1 MKRSKLQLTTL
12 GRQAQQRFLP
22 SCFSKAIRT
31 ASWKTRRE
39 VLLSSDCQADSN
51 AWLIQIT
58 SRPRK
63 DKKMNKRRKETM
75 RQFVRDARFACV
87 LCITGL
93 CQIAFGGVW
102 YVDATSGDD
111 ANSGTSA
118 ALAFASIQRA
128 IDSAAWGDKVI
139 VNDGVYGAITATN
152 LLLTIESVNG
162 PEKTAIDGA
171 QSACAADLDSVGT
184 SGSAP
189 TNTLLRG
196 FTVRNGSAY
205 VGGGI
210 YGGTAENCVISNNT
224 AQAYGGGT
232 IQTVCRDCLVVG
244 NSAGQYGGGTAYGDV
259 WRCVITKNTAF
270 CGGGTYKSPTHNSL
284 ITFNT
289 VTGGGGG
296 SYQNSLYHCTVYGN
310 AADQGGGIYSGNVI
324 NCIFAGNSANAGMD
338 TYSATMTYS
347 CATDNVNL
355 LGDGEGNI
363 SDDPC
368 FVEAATGDF
377 HLSENSPCINTGSSD
392 ESVLSEW
399 FDIEGNARI
408 CDGRTDMGAYEYQ
421 PVPDA
426 TYADIWGTWSTDG
439 SEPYIMPE
447 SVSSWDE
454 LSRVLW
460 RARDAYVKSGARTE
474 VPPSAGSIILSLGA
488 VSVPDSL
495 MTLETSIE
503 TEVEHGV
510 PVWRLRVFED
520 TDARAIVAVAGKCA
534 FELSSLPSYL
544 ANGWVNAVYGQ
555 PPAWLGADE
564 TDAWYAARSRSRIE
578 WFVTL
583 VPQSQWATYCANRAI
598 EASNASSNNES
609 PLVINAVVSD
619 SETGI
624 HSVSVRSLT
633 DGETRIWGKDSLSE
647 TNWTYKGLSL
657 QSAGTTAAGAHSIS
671 NQLFMM
677 ATFSET
683 SLDSDGDGVPD
694 IMEEKVYGTN
704 PYRAD
709 SSGEGLSDWEKVY
722 RYDLN
727 PRVRDTSGDGID
739 DDEKIFSGAD
749 PRVAVSAAEQEKA
762 RMSIRYYYDDDDRLV
777 GTWFG
782 RSEGS
787 TKTLLSPAGNPREIN
802 SRDATMGS
810 PDSPPQ
816 PPVVVVPTGLTISGA
831 DSVESG
837 EHSAYTCTVTR
848 SDGTG
853 GVVSPT
859 WELINGSNYAS
870 LNSSGV
876 LSANAIDSPQS
887 VTIRAS
893 YTQNGRTVT
902 ATKTVTITVATV
914 ADTITVSFSGNT
926 GSSYQDFLFTLNNP
940 DCTARQ
946 CVSGETYGS
955 LPTPTLSGATFAG
968 WWTDASGGTQVTENS
983 IVPSTNITL
992 YAHWSADITITF
1004 DGNGGTPSESSKV
1017 YAANTVYGLLPT
1029 ATCSGQEFAG
1039 WWTDANGGSQITE
1052 SSIVPAA
1059 NTTLFAHWTPITPV
1073 VTVQPPSLT
1082 ISASPT
1088 EVSAT
1093 WTSSANAVRYE
1104 LYRGTDADFSH
1115 ATKIVS
1121 VDGLTY
1127 KDSPELAGNTAY
1139 YYWVKAIASSA
1150 ESNESNVSHVHTYQT
1165 AGAYALTLP
1174 AGDHEVV
1181 LVGGGG
1187 GGAQCAQSSM
1197 LGFYI
1202 AGGGAGAHYKGV
1214 LRLPS
1219 GGYTV
1224 TVGNGGAAGV
1234 ANYSF
1239 AATAA
1244 NGGETKLTG
1253 PGSVVYVSA
1262 GGGVGGRVTGASG
1275 TGGGGGTVSIGST
1288 TTVVSTTSNTSG
1300 NSGNGGWNVSIGSAS
1315 GGASVYGGYGWG
1327 GANTANGGPG
1337 FFQIT
1342 INQ

>member
-1 MKRSKLQLTTL
+1 MF
-12 GRQAQQRFLP
+12 GRLATFVTFVAMVFASSIPALAAQ
-22 SCFSKAIRT
+22 T
-31 ASWKTRRE
+31 
-39 VLLSSDCQADSN
+39 
-51 AWLIQIT
+51 
-58 SRPRK
+58 
-63 DKKMNKRRKETM
+63 
-75 RQFVRDARFACV
+75 
-87 LCITGL
+87 
-93 CQIAFGGVW
+93 W
-102 YVDATSGDD
+102 YVNAATGSDD
-111 ANSGTSA
+111 NSGTSA

-128 IDSAAWGDKVI
+128 IDGAGWGDKVI
-139 VNDGVYGAITATN
+139 VNDGVYGAITSTN
-152 LLLTIESVNG
+152 LLLTVESVNG
-162 PEKTAIDGA
+162 PDKTAIDGA
-171 QSACAADLDSVGT
+171 QSACAADLDSIGT

-284 ITFNT
+284 LTFNS

-347 CATDNVNL
+347 CAIDNVNL

-377 HLSENSPCINTGSSD
+377 HLSENSPCINSGSSD
-392 ESVLSEW
+392 ESVLSEE

-421 PVPDA
+421 PVPDT
-426 TYADIWGTWSTDG
+426 TYADIWGAWSTDG
-439 SEPYIMPE
+439 SEPYIVPE

-460 RARDAYVKSGARTE
+460 SARDAYVKSGARTE
-474 VPPSAGSIILSLGA
+474 VPPSAGAIILSLGA

-495 MTLETSIE
+495 MSLETPIE

-520 TDARAIVAVAGKCA
+520 HDRCALVAVAGKYA
-534 FELSSLPSYL
+534 FELSLLPSYL
-544 ANGWVNAVYGQ
+544 SKSWVNAVYGE
-555 PPAWLGADE
+555 PPSWLGADE

-583 VPQSQWATYCANRAI
+583 VPQSQWATYCTHRAT
-598 EASNASSNNES
+598 EAANASSNNEA
-609 PLVINAVVSD
+609 PLTINAVASD
-619 SETGI
+619 SETVI
-624 HSVSVRSLT
+624 HSVSVRSLA

-647 TNWTYKGLSL
+647 TNWTYKGFSL

-671 NQLFMM
+671 NNLFMM
-677 ATFSET
+677 ATFSKT

-704 PYRAD
+704 PYKAD
-709 SSGEGLSDWEKVY
+709 SSGEGLSDWEKAY

-739 DDEKIFSGAD
+739 DDEKIVSGAD
-749 PRVAVSAAEQEKA
+749 PRVAVNAVEQEKV
-762 RMSIRYYYDDDDRLV
+762 RMSIRYYYDDDDRLI

-782 RSEGS
+782 RGEGS
-787 TKTLLSPAGNPREIN
+787 TKTILSPAGNPREIN
-802 SRDATMGS
+802 SRDATIDS

-816 PPVVVVPTGLTISGA
+816 PSAVVVPTGLTISGA
-831 DSVESG
+831 DSVVSG
-837 EHSAYTCTVTR
+837 ELSAYTCTVTR

-859 WELINGSNYAS
+859 WELIDGGNYAS

-887 VTIRAS
+887 VTIRAA
-893 YTQNGRTVT
+893 YTQNGTTVT
-902 ATKTVTITVATV
+902 ATKVVTITGTTIAT
-914 ADTITVSFSGNT
+914 TITVTFKGNT
-926 GSSYQDFLFTLNNP
+926 GSTYQDLIFSVSNSN
-940 DCTARQ
+940 CTTRT
-946 CVSGETYGS
+946 CISGETYGA

-968 WWTDASGGTQVTENS
+968 WWTDAGGGGTLVTENS
-983 IVPSTNITL
+983 IVPSTNIIL
-992 YAHWSADITITF
+992 YAHWGYNITITF
-1004 DGNGGTPSESSKV
+1004 DGNGGAPSESSKI
-1017 YAANTVYGLLPT
+1017 YTAKKTFGYLPT
-1029 ATCSGQEFAG
+1029 ATYSGKEFAG
-1039 WWTDANGGSQITE
+1039 WWTDDGIEVTT
-1052 SSIVPAA
+1052 SSIVPSADA
-1059 NTTLFAHWTPITPV
+1059 TLYAHWTSTSSAGSILSPI
-1073 VTVQPPSLT
+1073 LT

-1088 EVSAT
+1088 NVTAN
-1093 WTSSANAVRYE
+1093 WSSSSGAISYE
-1104 LYRGTDADFSH
+1104 IYRGTNAVFSS
-1115 ATKIVS
+1115 ATKIAS
-1121 VDGLTY
+1121 VEGLTY
-1127 KDSPELAGNTAY
+1127 ADTPDFSGNTAY
-1139 YYWVKAIASSA
+1139 YYWVKALGSSSESD
-1150 ESNESNVSHVHTYQT
+1150 ESNLAHIHTYT
-1165 AGAYALTLP
+1165 MPGTYNLTIP
-1174 AGDHEVV
+1174 AGNHAVA

-1187 GGAQCAQSSM
+1187 GGAQCAQSSL
-1197 LGFYI
+1197 LGYYI
-1202 AGGGAGAHYKGV
+1202 AGGGSGALYRGV
-1214 LRLPS
+1214 LELPK
-1219 GGYTV
+1219 GNYAIV
-1224 TVGNGGAAGV
+1224 VGNSGQGAK
-1234 ANYSF
+1234 ANSSF
-1239 AATAA
+1239 SATGSD
-1244 NGGETKLTG
+1244 GGETRLAG
-1253 PGSVVYVSA
+1253 ADSAAYVSA
-1262 GGGVGGRVTGASG
+1262 GAGSGGKVTGTSGKGGAGGSVTMG
-1275 TGGGGGTVSIGST
+1275 TGVTVSST
-1288 TTVVSTTSNTSG
+1288 VSSCSG
-1300 NSGNGGWNVSIGSAS
+1300 NAGGGGWNVSIGTAK
-1315 GGASVYGGYGWG
+1315 GGASVYCGYGAG
-1327 GANTANGGPG
+1327 GANAGTGSPG